1 MDNIEAMTLLTRLN
15 QKYENI
21 PVPRYRNIELGD
33 CERLYQQLQELKSE
47 VSETELYQRLLG
59 ALSQILAKQ
68 RRLTVD
74 KPNESKW
81 VNASERGINKAIQP
95 LVRKPGKAIEYPF
108 QGQDPVTGNTC
119 SISNGHWEARN
130 YMVMDVLA
138 YFFLLKEGV
147 DRVPEQASEIF
158 TDIESIRKRELE
170 HEHDAVTGSSSGGLK
185 PLGATEIQSI
195 MSSKNWVV
203 FNDSDF
209 RRFTGLTLRSNEIM
223 RLLQETSRVEFKLVY
238 PVRLKDEKGKNR
250 EKLYA
255 MNMFSRLFEFGY
267 IDEDVRN
274 GQESVYMRRYYVTF
288 NTILG
293 ELFAHN
299 LKAQNYDWV
308 GKELYAL
315 PPSAQLFFRK
325 CLVHNDSPVLE
336 FNLETISQRLNL
348 TNNHESNRINSII
361 ANTLEPLKA
370 NGMIESFEQCNGLSG
385 PKFVVYRK
393 FVKDNG
399 KGGKAQ

>member
-1 MDNIEAMTLLTRLN
+1 MNQGEDLYRQLL
-15 QKYENI
+15 
-21 PVPRYRNIELGD
+21 
-33 CERLYQQLQELKSE
+33 ELKSE
-47 VSETELYQRLLG
+47 VYETELYQRLLG
-59 ALSQILAKQ
+59 ALSQILK
-68 RRLTVD
+68 RKKRLTVD
-74 KPNESKW
+74 KPNESQW
-81 VNASERGINKAIQP
+81 LNASERGINKAIQP

-108 QGQDPVTGNTC
+108 EGRDPVTGNIC

-138 YFFLLKEGV
+138 YFFLLKEGK
-147 DRVPEQASEIF
+147 DRVPEQSSEIF

-170 HEHDAVTGSSSGGLK
+170 HGHDAVTGSSSGGLK
-185 PLGATEIQSI
+185 PLGKTEIQSI
-195 MSSKNWVV
+195 MSSKNWVE

-209 RRFTGLTLRSNEIM
+209 RKFTGLKLRSNEIM
-223 RLLQETSRVEFKLVY
+223 ALLQETSRVEFKLVY
-238 PVRLKDEKGKNR
+238 PVRLRDEKGKNR
-250 EKLYA
+250 ENPYV
-255 MNMFSRLFEFGY
+255 MNMFSRLFELGY

-274 GQESVYMRRYYVTF
+274 GQESVYMRRYYVTL

-308 GKELYAL
+308 GRELYAL

-348 TNNHESNRINSII
+348 INSHESNRITSII
-361 ANTLEPLKA
+361 ENTLEPLKA
-370 NGMIESFEQCNGLSG
+370 NGMIESFEQRNGLSG
-385 PKFVVYRK
+385 PKFIVYRK
-393 FVKDNG
+393 FVKDND

>member
-1 MDNIEAMTLLTRLN
+1 M
-15 QKYENI
+15 
-21 PVPRYRNIELGD
+21 
-33 CERLYQQLQELKSE
+33 
-47 VSETELYQRLLG
+47 
-59 ALSQILAKQ
+59 
-68 RRLTVD
+68 
-74 KPNESKW
+74 
-81 VNASERGINKAIQP
+81 
-95 LVRKPGKAIEYPF
+95 VRKPGKVIEYPF
-108 QGQDPVTGNTC
+108 EGRDPVTGNTC

-130 YMVMDVLA
+130 YMVMDILA
-138 YFFLLKEGV
+138 YFYLLKEGG

-170 HEHDAVTGSSSGGLK
+170 HEHDVVTGSSSGGLK
-185 PLGATEIQSI
+185 PLGATEIESI

-203 FNDSDF
+203 FNDRDF
-209 RRFTGLTLRSNEIM
+209 RKFTGLRLRSNEILA
-223 RLLQETSRVEFKLVY
+223 LLQETSRVEFKLVY

-274 GQESVYMRRYYVTF
+274 ADESVYMRRYYVTF

-308 GKELYAL
+308 DRELYAL
-315 PPSAQLFFRK
+315 PPSAQLFFRR

-348 TNNHESNRINSII
+348 TDKHQSQSDQLYFGQY
-361 ANTLEPLKA
+361 A
-370 NGMIESFEQCNGLSG
+370 
-385 PKFVVYRK
+385 
-393 FVKDNG
+393 
-399 KGGKAQ
+399 

>member
-1 MDNIEAMTLLTRLN
+1 MDNIEAMALLTRIN
-15 QKYENI
+15 QQYENV
-21 PVPRYRNIELGD
+21 PVPKYRNIDLNQ
-33 CERLYQQLQELKSE
+33 CEGLYQQLLGLKSE
-47 VSETELYQRLLG
+47 VSETELYKRLLG
-59 ALSQILAKQ
+59 ALSQILERQ
-68 RRLTVD
+68 RRLTVKKSD
-74 KPNESKW
+74 ESEW

-108 QGQDPVTGNTC
+108 EGRDPVTGHAC

-130 YMVMDVLA
+130 YMIMDGLA
-138 YFFLLKEGV
+138 YFYLLKEGK

-170 HEHDAVTGSSSGGLK
+170 HEHDAVTGSSSVGLK
-185 PLGATEIQSI
+185 PLGETEIQTI
-195 MSSKNWVV
+195 MKSKNWVT

-209 RRFTGLTLRSNEIM
+209 RRFTGLRLRSNDILA
-223 RLLQETSRVEFKLVY
+223 LLQETSRVEFKLVY
-238 PVRLKDEKGKNR
+238 PVRLKDEKGKKQ

-308 GKELYAL
+308 GRELYAL
-315 PPSAQLFFRK
+315 PPSAQLFFRR
-325 CLVHNDSPVLE
+325 CLVHNDNPVLE

-348 TNNHESNRINSII
+348 TNGHESNRIISIKE
-361 ANTLEPLKA
+361 NTLEPLKA
-370 NGMIESFEQCNGLSG
+370 NGMIESYEQRSGLSG
-385 PKFVVYRK
+385 PKFIVYRN
-393 FVKDNG
+393 FG
-399 KGGKAQ
+399 KQSGRGEKSR

>member
-1 MDNIEAMTLLTRLN
+1 MDNIEAMALLTKIN

-21 PVPRYRNIELGD
+21 SVPKYRNIDLDQCEELY
-33 CERLYQQLQELKSE
+33 RQLLELKSE
-47 VSETELYQRLLG
+47 VSETELYKRLLG
-59 ALSQILAKQ
+59 ALSQILERQK
-68 RRLTVD
+68 RLTIE
-74 KPNESKW
+74 KPNDSKW

-95 LVRKPGKAIEYPF
+95 LVRKPGKEIEYPF

-138 YFFLLKEGV
+138 YFFLLKEGK
-147 DRVPEQASEIF
+147 DRVPDQSSEIF

-170 HEHDAVTGSSSGGLK
+170 HEHDDVTGSSSVGLE
-185 PLGATEIQSI
+185 PLGETEIQSI
-195 MSSKNWVV
+195 MNSKNWVT
-203 FNDSDF
+203 FNDGDF
-209 RRFTGLTLRSNEIM
+209 RRFTGLRLRSNDILA
-223 RLLQETSRVEFKLVY
+223 LLQETSRVEFKLVY

-293 ELFAHN
+293 ELLAHN

-308 GKELYAL
+308 GRDLYA
-315 PPSAQLFFRK
+315 
-325 CLVHNDSPVLE
+325 
-336 FNLETISQRLNL
+336 
-348 TNNHESNRINSII
+348 
-361 ANTLEPLKA
+361 
-370 NGMIESFEQCNGLSG
+370 
-385 PKFVVYRK
+385 
-393 FVKDNG
+393 
-399 KGGKAQ
+399 

>member
-1 MDNIEAMTLLTRLN
+1 MDNIEAMALLTKIN
-15 QKYENI
+15 QEYENV
-21 PVPRYRNIELGD
+21 PVPKYRNIDLDQCEELY
-33 CERLYQQLQELKSE
+33 RQLLKLKSE
-47 VSETELYQRLLG
+47 VSETELYKRLLG
-59 ALSQILAKQ
+59 ALSQILERQK
-68 RRLTVD
+68 RLTIE
-74 KPNESKW
+74 KPNDSKW

-95 LVRKPGKAIEYPF
+95 LVRKSGRQIEYPF

-138 YFFLLKEGV
+138 YFYLLKEGG

-170 HEHDAVTGSSSGGLK
+170 HKQDVVTGTSSGGMK
-185 PLGATEIQSI
+185 PLGAMEIESI

-308 GKELYAL
+308 ERELYAM
-315 PPSAQLFFRK
+315 PPSAQLFFRR
-325 CLVHNDSPVLE
+325 CLVHNDNPVLE
-336 FNLETISQRLNL
+336 FNLETISQRLNM
-348 TNNHESNRINSII
+348 TDKHQANRISCILDS
-361 ANTLEPLKA
+361 TLEPLKEK
-370 NGMIESFEQCNGLSG
+370 GMIESFEQRSGLSG
-385 PKFVVYRK
+385 PKFIVYRNFDK
-393 FVKDNG
+393 NNG
-399 KGGKAQ
+399 KGGKTQ

>member
-1 MDNIEAMTLLTRLN
+1 LDE
-15 QKYENI
+15 
-21 PVPRYRNIELGD
+21 
-33 CERLYQQLQELKSE
+33 CEKLYQQLQELKSE
-47 VSETELYQRLLG
+47 VAKTELYQRLLG
-59 ALSQILAKQ
+59 ALSQILA
-68 RRLTVD
+68 RRRRVTVI
-74 KPNESKW
+74 KSNESEW
-81 VNASERGINKAIQP
+81 MNASERGINKAIQP
-95 LVRKPGKAIEYPF
+95 LVRKPGRAIEYPF
-108 QGQDPVTGNTC
+108 EGRDPVTGNTC

-138 YFFLLKEGV
+138 YFYLLKEGV

-170 HEHDAVTGSSSGGLK
+170 HEHETTPGASSVGLK
-185 PLGATEIQSI
+185 PLGEFEIQSI
-195 MSSKNWVV
+195 MNSKNWVT
-203 FNDSDF
+203 FNDGDF
-209 RRFTGLTLRSNEIM
+209 RKFTGLRLRSNEILA
-223 RLLQETSRVEFKLVY
+223 LLQETSRVEFKLVY

-267 IDEDVRN
+267 IDEDMRN

-308 GKELYAL
+308 GRELYAL
-315 PPSAQLFFRK
+315 PPSAQLFFRR

-336 FNLETISQRLNL
+336 FNLETISHRLNM
-348 TNNHESNRINSII
+348 TDKHQANRISCILDS
-361 ANTLEPLKA
+361 TLEPLKE
-370 NGMIESFEQCNGLSG
+370 NGMIESFEQRSGLSG
-385 PKFVVYRK
+385 PKFIVYRNFDK
-393 FVKDNG
+393 KNG
-399 KGGKAQ
+399 KGTKA

>member
-1 MDNIEAMTLLTRLN
+1 MDNIEAMALLTKIN
-15 QKYENI
+15 QEYET
-21 PVPRYRNIELGD
+21 VPAPKYRNIELGD
-33 CERLYQQLQELKSE
+33 CERLYQQLKELKSE

-59 ALSQILAKQ
+59 ALSQILAKR
-68 RRLTVD
+68 RRLSV
-74 KPNESKW
+74 KKSNESEW
-81 VNASERGINKAIQP
+81 LNASERGINKAIQP

-108 QGQDPVTGNTC
+108 EGQDPVTGNTC

-170 HEHDAVTGSSSGGLK
+170 HEHDVITGSSSGGLK

-195 MSSKNWVV
+195 MNSKNYIV
-203 FNDSDF
+203 FNDQDF
-209 RRFTGLTLRSNEIM
+209 RNFTGLSLRSSEILG
-223 RLLQETSRVEFKLVY
+223 LLQETSRVEFKLVY
-238 PVRLKDEKGKNR
+238 PVRLKDEKGKKQ

-274 GQESVYMRRYYVTF
+274 AAEGVYMRRYYVTF

-315 PPSAQLFFRK
+315 PPSAQLFFRR
-325 CLVHNDSPVLE
+325 CLVHNDSSVLE

-348 TNNHESNRINSII
+348 TDKHQANRISSILDS
-361 ANTLEPLKA
+361 TLEPLKA
-370 NGMIESFEQCNGLSG
+370 NGMIESFEQRNGLSG
-385 PKFVVYRK
+385 PKFIVYRK
-393 FVKDNG
+393 FDKNNG
-399 KGGKAQ
+399 KGANGK

>member
-1 MDNIEAMTLLTRLN
+1 
-15 QKYENI
+15 
-21 PVPRYRNIELGD
+21 
-33 CERLYQQLQELKSE
+33 LKSE

-68 RRLTVD
+68 RRLAV
-74 KPNESKW
+74 KKSQKSEW

-95 LVRKPGKAIEYPF
+95 LVRKSGRQIEYPF

-138 YFFLLKEGV
+138 YFYLLKEGG

-170 HEHDAVTGSSSGGLK
+170 HKQDVVTGTSSGGMK
-185 PLGATEIQSI
+185 PLGAMEIESI

-308 GKELYAL
+308 ERELYAL
-315 PPSAQLFFRK
+315 PSSAQLFFRK

-348 TNNHESNRINSII
+348 TDKHQTNRISTVLDS
-361 ANTLEPLKA
+361 TLEPLKE
-370 NGMIESFEQCNGLSG
+370 NGMIDSYEQQDGLTG
-385 PKFVVYRK
+385 PKFTVYRK
-393 FVKDNG
+393 FG
-399 KGGKAQ
+399 KG

>member
-1 MDNIEAMTLLTRLN
+1 MDKTEALDLLTKIS
-15 QKYENI
+15 QEYEN
-21 PVPRYRNIELGD
+21 VPGPKYRNID
-33 CERLYQQLQELKSE
+33 PKQCESLYRQLQELKSE
-47 VSETELYQRLLG
+47 VSETELYQRLQG

-68 RRLTVD
+68 SRLTN
-74 KPNESKW
+74 KNSKKSAW

-95 LVRKPGKAIEYPF
+95 LVRKPGRQIEYPF

-138 YFFLLKEGV
+138 YFYLLKEGG
-147 DRVPEQASEIF
+147 DRVPEQPSEIF

-170 HEHDAVTGSSSGGLK
+170 HEHDAVAGNSSGGLK

-195 MSSKNWVV
+195 LSSKNWVM
-203 FNDSDF
+203 FNDGDF
-209 RRFTGLTLRSNEIM
+209 RRFTGLKLRSSDIM
-223 RLLQETSRVEFKLVY
+223 ALLQETSRVEFKLVY

-299 LKAQNYDWV
+299 LKALNYDWV
-308 GKELYAL
+308 ERELYAL
-315 PPSAQLFFRK
+315 PPSAQLFFRR
-325 CLVHNDSPVLE
+325 CLVHNDNPVLE

-348 TNNHESNRINSII
+348 TDKHQANRISCILDS
-361 ANTLEPLKA
+361 TLEPLKEK
-370 NGMIESFEQCNGLSG
+370 GMIESFEQRNGLSG
-385 PKFVVYRK
+385 PKFIVYRNFDK
-393 FVKDNG
+393 NDD
-399 KGGKAQ
+399 KGGKAL